1 MQHFGFEFAAMASRC
16 EVRVAAPAQDL
27 AERWARAAIDEV
39 RRVEVKFSRYRDDSI
54 VTRINRAAGA
64 SPVEC
69 DDETASLLAYAGT
82 LYQQSDGL
90 FDITSGVLRRA
101 WDFRAAVVP
110 TPEALAAL
118 LPLVGWS
125 RVERDARRVRLP
137 AAGMEID
144 FGGFGK
150 EYAADRAAGAMQAA
164 GAVSGFVDL
173 GGDIRALGPQPD
185 GAPWTIAIQHPRRAG
200 ATVASIPIA
209 CGAVCTSGDY
219 ERYFERDGRRY
230 CHILNPR
237 TGMPVQ
243 RWQSIT
249 VVAPLAVAAGSL
261 TTIGMLLES
270 DAPAFLARA
279 GLPWLSVDR
288 DGTVGAHQL

>member
-16 EVRVAAPAQDL
+16 EVRVAAPARDL
-27 AERWARAAIDEV
+27 AERWAQAAIDEV
-39 RRVEVKFSRYRDDSI
+39 RRIEVKFSRYRDDSI

-64 SPVEC
+64 APVEC
-69 DDETASLLAYAGT
+69 DDETASLLDYAGT
-82 LYQQSDGL
+82 LHQQSDGL

-118 LPLVGWS
+118 LPLVGWR

-209 CGAVCTSGDY
+209 QGAVCTSGDY

-270 DAPAFLARA
+270 GAPAFLAQA

>member
-1 MQHFGFEFAAMASRC
+1 MQHFGFEFSAMASRC

-64 SPVEC
+64 APVEC

-101 WDFRAAVVP
+101 WDFRAAVLP

-125 RVERDARRVRLP
+125 RVERDAHRVRLP

-209 CGAVCTSGDY
+209 RGAVCTSGDY
-219 ERYFERDGRRY
+219 ERYFEREGRRY